1 MTTTTKEAAMTVH
14 AEARS
19 HRKPHRLEYR
29 AYYAIIFLAAL
40 PVACLKWLSELPEG
54 KAARHCSPIGAARAL
69 TATVLPY
76 IFMA

>member
-1 MTTTTKEAAMTVH
+1 MTPHGITKEAGMT
-14 AEARS
+14 ARIVS
-19 HRKPHRLEYR
+19 RMPRRTHSVEYR
-29 AYYAIIFLAAL
+29 AYYAIIFVAAL

-54 KAARHCSPIGAARAL
+54 NATRSPVGAARAL

>member
-1 MTTTTKEAAMTVH
+1 MTSITKEAAMTAHV
-14 AEARS
+14 ETQG
-19 HRKPHRLEYR
+19 HRKVRTFEYR

-54 KAARHCSPIGAARAL
+54 KAAPHRTPIGAARAL

>member
-1 MTTTTKEAAMTVH
+1 MTPNLRSKEAGMT
-14 AEARS
+14 ARIAPRMPRRTRS
-19 HRKPHRLEYR
+19 LEYR
-29 AYYAIIFLAAL
+29 AYYTIIFIAAL

-54 KAARHCSPIGAARAL
+54 KAVRSPIGMARAL